1 MLAIFITIII
11 DKTHEDAVNWE
22 NRELL
27 ESFLN
32 KFFN

>member
-1 MLAIFITIII
+1 MLAIFITIVTE
-11 DKTHEDAVNWE
+11 KAHEGAINWE

-27 ESFLN
+27 ERSLN